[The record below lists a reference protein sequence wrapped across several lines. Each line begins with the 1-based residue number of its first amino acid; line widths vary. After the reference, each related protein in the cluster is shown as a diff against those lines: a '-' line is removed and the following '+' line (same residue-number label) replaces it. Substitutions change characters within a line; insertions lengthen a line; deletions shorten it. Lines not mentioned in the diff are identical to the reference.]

1 MTKTAD
7 ITQVAPQQIVEQIA
21 SLQPEEE
28 LLIVNKSVP
37 LARVTPVKLRKKK
50 LPFGC
55 GRETNKILG
64 PIDEPLVPESDWNM
78 LTGESFP

>member
-7 ITQVAPQQIVEQIA
+7 ITETTPQQIVDQITA
-21 SLQPEEE
+21 LQPEEE
-28 LLIVNKSVP
+28 LLIVKKSVP
-37 LARVTPVKLRKKK
+37 LARVTPVKPQKKK

-64 PIDEPLVPESDWNM
+64 PIDEPLMPEYPHVLSIQ
-78 LTGESFP
+78 